1 MHKSLSRWINIV
13 VSWRRPQNVII
24 GGGAV
29 SGGASAAKSSVHVG
43 VGIFALSPQFTSQ
56 DECDTYTMSTVL
68 AVKSL
73 KKQTTIFFGRSSPWA
88 EIKGEE
94 CFETHLGWMTGMA
107 FKVLQVWII
116 EIYLWIQ
123 YSRIRANKW

>member
-1 MHKSLSRWINIV
+1 MPSQGTKPEAYFRAQCAWCNAMHKSLSRWINIV

-29 SGGASAAKSSVHVG
+29 SGGASAREKSSVHVG

-107 FKVLQVWII
+107 F
-116 EIYLWIQ
+116 
-123 YSRIRANKW
+123 